1 MAVITQGGDRLE
13 TLLGRPLNMTQAISE
28 RRTRRRFDL
37 RLPAVVRITGQ
48 GEADVETVTDNVSA
62 RGIFFRLPQ
71 PLAVGDH
78 LSVTLTFPPH
88 VTLTDKVRVRFDAS
102 VVRVEQRMDG
112 APAGIAAAIDGYEFL
127 RNYPFADPEE

>member
-1 MAVITQGGDRLE
+1 MQGRDRLE
-13 TLLGRPLNMTQAISE
+13 MLPGRAVNMTQAISE
-28 RRTRRRFDL
+28 RRTMRRFDM
-37 RLPAVVRITGQ
+37 RLPALVRIAGQ
-48 GEADVETVTDNVSA
+48 GADLETVTDNVSA

-78 LSVTLTFPPH
+78 VLVTLTFPPH
-88 VTLTDKVRVRFDAS
+88 VTLTGKVRVRFDAS

-112 APAGIAAAIDGYEFL
+112 APAGIAAAIDAYEFL